1 MDIFNPNQPPNELTL
16 RKYGT
21 CLYLLNNMMET
32 LQNLLDNDQCDS
44 IEEHDLVQRI
54 VTQLENS
61 LLSYTEWDTETQT
74 TPSQWQMNNALQNI
88 SEFLID
94 YLRKAVLELD
104 SVGITMVCA
113 DGNSIST
120 KLALVLISTK

>member
-21 CLYLLNNMMET
+21 CMYLINNMMET
-32 LQNLLDNDQCDS
+32 LQSLLDNDQCDS

-61 LLSYTEWDTETQT
+61 MLSYTEWDTETQT
-74 TPSQWQMNNALQNI
+74 APSQWQMNNALQNI
-88 SEFLID
+88 NNFMVD
-94 YLRKAVLELD
+94 YLKKATAQLD